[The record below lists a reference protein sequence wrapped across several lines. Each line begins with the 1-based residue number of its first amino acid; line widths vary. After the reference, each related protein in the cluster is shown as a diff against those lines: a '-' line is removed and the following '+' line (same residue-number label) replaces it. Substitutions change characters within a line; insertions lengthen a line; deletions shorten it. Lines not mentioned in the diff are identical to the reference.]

1 MSASGINCKF
11 YFIGF
16 RFVYISFNELSL
28 QNIKCHFL
36 CLSRS
41 KHEEDQLYTL
51 IFFWFQL
58 KKNEKKKKYTV
69 LWRTVDL
76 SLTHT
81 HTCRR
86 DFAFKLRFITN
97 LLLHQCIKCTSST
110 TEERADKDVNFKPSS
125 CPSGAEE
132 KAEMSCMDKDADFE
146 TICPLG
152 EVEV

>member
-28 QNIKCHFL
+28 QNIKF
-36 CLSRS
+36 SRS

-51 IFFWFQL
+51 IFWGFQL

-81 HTCRR
+81 HT
-86 DFAFKLRFITN
+86 
-97 LLLHQCIKCTSST
+97 HVGETS
-110 TEERADKDVNFKPSS
+110 PSN
-125 CPSGAEE
+125 
-132 KAEMSCMDKDADFE
+132 
-146 TICPLG
+146 
-152 EVEV
+152 

>member
-28 QNIKCHFL
+28 QNIKFHFL

-58 KKNEKKKKYTV
+58 KKNEKKKNIQFCGG
-69 LWRTVDL
+69 LLISL
-76 SLTHT
+76 SHPHT
-81 HTCRR
+81 HVGE
-86 DFAFKLRFITN
+86 
-97 LLLHQCIKCTSST
+97 TS
-110 TEERADKDVNFKPSS
+110 PSN
-125 CPSGAEE
+125 
-132 KAEMSCMDKDADFE
+132 
-146 TICPLG
+146 
-152 EVEV
+152 

>member
-1 MSASGINCKF
+1 MSASGINCKL

-28 QNIKCHFL
+28 QNIKFHFL

-51 IFFWFQL
+51 IFWGFQL

-81 HTCRR
+81 HT
-86 DFAFKLRFITN
+86 
-97 LLLHQCIKCTSST
+97 HVGETS
-110 TEERADKDVNFKPSS
+110 PSN
-125 CPSGAEE
+125 
-132 KAEMSCMDKDADFE
+132 
-146 TICPLG
+146 
-152 EVEV
+152 

>member
-28 QNIKCHFL
+28 QNIKFNFL

-51 IFFWFQL
+51 IFGGFQL
-58 KKNEKKKKYTV
+58 KKNEKKKIYTV

-81 HTCRR
+81 HMSER
-86 DFAFKLRFITN
+86 LR
-97 LLLHQCIKCTSST
+97 LQIK
-110 TEERADKDVNFKPSS
+110 VYH
-125 CPSGAEE
+125 
-132 KAEMSCMDKDADFE
+132 
-146 TICPLG
+146 
-152 EVEV
+152 